1 MHAGTTNPEMAKFLV
16 FPGYRCITRCR
27 STLCLCRAGPGSSV
41 QRGSTPASQHRRNSD
56 RAPSKDDERVTKRRW
71 RRSSSFFLCSGCGHF
86 TCKCRREAAARKLQ
100 QEHPRTGLRG
110 QGTRIFGEHHGRARI
125 QLQARH
131 RHAPRR
137 RGAPPPTASTGHS
150 VQIDTRPPS
159 KRVRP
164 TWSHEVSRPSR
175 RVVNVCCS
183 RERVLT
189 DGCGVFNLVQNLF
202 CVPPPSLSSP
212 TPLWLPRAA
221 AGLDGVFQSNANK
234 TCLLWLEPICSGT
247 EPLLSQVKGPALT
260 NNLDKQPGIWTSG
273 KFEGPREGAGRPRF
287 SVVVWCPRRVPA
299 SSRRREVPNTS
310 PPSSGMVWRCG
321 TSC

>member
-1 MHAGTTNPEMAKFLV
+1 MHAGTTNHEMAKFLV

-27 STLCLCRAGPGSSV
+27 SMKCLCRVFPGSSV

-137 RGAPPPTASTGHS
+137 RGAPPSDRVDRTLGSDRHPATIQTCPTNMVPRS
-150 VQIDTRPPS
+150 V
-159 KRVRP
+159 
-164 TWSHEVSRPSR
+164 
-175 RVVNVCCS
+175 
-183 RERVLT
+183 
-189 DGCGVFNLVQNLF
+189 
-202 CVPPPSLSSP
+202 
-212 TPLWLPRAA
+212 
-221 AGLDGVFQSNANK
+221 K
-234 TCLLWLEPICSGT
+234 TFEESGKCLL
-247 EPLLSQVKGPALT
+247 
-260 NNLDKQPGIWTSG
+260 
-273 KFEGPREGAGRPRF
+273 
-287 SVVVWCPRRVPA
+287 
-299 SSRRREVPNTS
+299 
-310 PPSSGMVWRCG
+310 
-321 TSC
+321 